1 MRSRRL
7 EADDGGMSEGVIFFV
22 IYVVAIVFILFMLW
36 GLMRVAHAQMI
47 PKWKRRPNDSFRVKN
62 GHSWD
67 YVLVFKVYDASE
79 VLTKEQKKY
88 SVRKVVERITSAGCE
103 TKMFFAV
110 QRDEVFVK
118 VRASLD
124 RLKKQA
130 DDINYSLPLDPV
142 KLRIHATLGKKD
154 EKGKWIWLP
163 IDIPDVK
170 EQSPYDPYDCIHG
183 QYDSRSELD
192 EIYKRFVARA
202 SC

>member
-1 MRSRRL
+1 MRLRTVRRRAGGSRGSLVGGGGGARSSTMRSRRL

-110 QRDEVFVK
+110 QRATISRSSTVAWPGPRVCAPA
-118 VRASLD
+118 VTRACASVSD
-124 RLKKQA
+124 A
-130 DDINYSLPLDPV
+130 NSLP
-142 KLRIHATLGKKD
+142 ATSGRRR
-154 EKGKWIWLP
+154 GRRANRT
-163 IDIPDVK
+163 
-170 EQSPYDPYDCIHG
+170 
-183 QYDSRSELD
+183 SRGISRGRSLL
-192 EIYKRFVARA
+192 VV
-202 SC
+202 

>member
-1 MRSRRL
+1 MGSRRL
-7 EADDGGMSEGVIFFV
+7 AEDGGGGMSEGVIFFV

-36 GLMRVAHAQMI
+36 GLMRVAHAQMM
-47 PKWKRRPNDSFRVKN
+47 PKWKRRSNDAFRLKN

-103 TKMFFAV
+103 TKMFFSV
-110 QRDEVFVK
+110 QRDEVYVK
-118 VRASLD
+118 VRASLE

-130 DDINYSLPLDPV
+130 DDINYSLALDPV

-154 EKGKWIWLP
+154 EKGKWVWLP
-163 IDIPDVK
+163 IDIPYTNTSNRAAPDLIVLGNDTDFLPVSRADR
-170 EQSPYDPYDCIHG
+170 EAPYSG
-183 QYDSRSELD
+183 
-192 EIYKRFVARA
+192 
-202 SC
+202 